1 MPKHTLAHA
10 MVGIL
15 VMPGLIFAGYPD
27 VPRSHWASPAVDKV
41 AQSGVMT
48 SRSDGRFHGGNPATR
63 YEVASAIARAMA
75 EMENRLVAEGH
86 APQDIV
92 PYIERINLY
101 VADEIDHLKQS
112 QKELRATV
120 NELLERIER
129 REAHSTPL
137 PPPAP
142 PMAHPHVSPVPMSET
157 QQRTEVRTE
166 QRIHAVEGAA
176 AVNQRPNAP
185 QNKAAALARVRTRVS
200 DGKIGAV
207 EGAATVTPA
216 KSVVSDEA
224 AWDKSPS
231 STVESADEPQAPLK
245 PTKPAKTAR
254 STSSAAISQLEKDEM
269 KVDDETVA
277 ADESQP
283 DIGWTD
289 VDAAKTEA
297 PKVPAKPAKSA
308 STKKAATTAA
318 VAPAKVP
325 KAAKP
330 LVTSQKPAP
339 KAAPLALRSGPAI
352 VSSHGAVTVGNAFS
366 NEYDA
371 SPLAVKAEVKATAKP
386 VTTASIATS
395 VPMEAAEILDT
406 PDIAQADGPT
416 DEQLSNWSGSK
427 AAASAAAAP
436 ATLAAAPAA
445 AAPKQVFQRSA
456 KANSLLEQLRS
467 RKPAGK

>member
-101 VADEIDHLKQS
+101 VADEIDHLKQA

-137 PPPAP
+137 PPPCP
-142 PMAHPHVSPVPMSET
+142 PMSHPHVSPTPMSET
-157 QQRTEVRTE
+157 QQRTEVHSE

-176 AVNQRPNAP
+176 PVNQKPNAP
-185 QNKAAALARVRTRVS
+185 QNKAALARIRTRVS

-207 EGAATVTPA
+207 EGVATVTPA
-216 KSVVSDEA
+216 RPIAKHAPTPVYPAKPAAIVSDEA
-224 AWDKSPS
+224 AWEK
-231 STVESADEPQAPLK
+231 TQAPE
-245 PTKPAKTAR
+245 PAEAPEKPAHK
-254 STSSAAISQLEKDEM
+254 TSSAAISQLEKDEL
-269 KVDDETVA
+269 KIDDEAVA

-283 DIGWTD
+283 DIGWSD
-289 VDAAKTEA
+289 VDTAKAET
-297 PKVPAKPAKSA
+297 PKVEAKPAKTVA
-308 STKKAATTAA
+308 KKAA
-318 VAPAKVP
+318 VVP

-330 LVTSQKPAP
+330 TQTSKKPTP
-339 KAAPLALRSGPAI
+339 KAAPMPLGAAPAI
-352 VSSHGAVTVGNAFS
+352 ETQHGAVAISPFTGEV
-366 NEYDA
+366 DA
-371 SPLAVKAEVKATAKP
+371 SPVAAKLEAKAKTI
-386 VTTASIATS
+386 TTASMTHA

-406 PDIAQADGPT
+406 PELAPVDGPS
-416 DEQLSNWSGSK
+416 DEQLSNWSPK
-427 AAASAAAAP
+427 AAAP
-436 ATLAAAPAA
+436 AAAPAIKLAAAPAA
-445 AAPKQVFQRSA
+445 SAPKQVYQRSA
-456 KANSLLEQLRS
+456 KAASLLEQLRS
-467 RKPAGK
+467 HRTTGK

>member
-101 VADEIDHLKQS
+101 VADEIDHLKQA

-142 PMAHPHVSPVPMSET
+142 PMSHPHMSPTPASET
-157 QQRTEVRTE
+157 QQHTEVRTE

-185 QNKAAALARVRTRVS
+185 QHKAALARVRTRVS

-231 STVESADEPQAPLK
+231 SITEPADEPQAPLK
-245 PTKPAKTAR
+245 PAKPVK
-254 STSSAAISQLEKDEM
+254 STSSAAISQLEKDEK
-269 KVDDETVA
+269 KVEDETVV

-289 VDAAKTEA
+289 VDAARPAA
-297 PKVPAKPAKSA
+297 PKAPAKPAKVA
-308 STKKAATTAA
+308 APKKAATTAA

-339 KAAPLALRSGPAI
+339 KAAPIALKIGPAI
-352 VSSHGAVTVGNAFS
+352 ESSHGAVSVGNAFT

-371 SPLAVKAEVKATAKP
+371 SPIAVNEEAKATAKP

-436 ATLAAAPAA
+436 VKLAAAPA